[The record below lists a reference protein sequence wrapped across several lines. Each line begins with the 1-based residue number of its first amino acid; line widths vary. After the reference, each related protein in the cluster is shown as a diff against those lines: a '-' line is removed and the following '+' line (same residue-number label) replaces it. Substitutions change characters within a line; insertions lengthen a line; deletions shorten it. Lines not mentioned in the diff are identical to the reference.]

1 MSEETGQDNGP
12 HEHEHELEVGDEDRL
27 PWLEAVEEDDGGEG
41 GPSVAKLIVAILIG
55 LIAIG
60 VIVGGLFW
68 LGNRNQPGANGE
80 IIAAPE
86 GDYKVRPENPGG
98 MNVSGEG
105 EVAAQASAGQ
115 TPQGNLALN
124 APEAPVTQGGGQHQ
138 AAQAPGAPGQAGPHP
153 AGTGP
158 QAPGAQASAG
168 TPGHPGAA
176 PAPGHPAP
184 APAPG
189 RPGQPPQHPA
199 PQAPAAGGGA
209 TIQLGAFSSQAAA
222 NQAWTNLSGRFR
234 YLAPLSH
241 NVVSVQVGGRTLYRL
256 RASGAAAA
264 DVCRRLQVA
273 GEACSTVG

>member
-1 MSEETGQDNGP
+1 MSDETGQDNGP
-12 HEHEHELEVGDEDRL
+12 AEGELEVGDEDRL
-27 PWLEAVEEDDGGEG
+27 PWLEAVEEDDGGRD
-41 GPSVAKLIVAILIG
+41 GPSVAKLIAAIVIG
-55 LIAIG
+55 LVAIG

-68 LGNRNQPGANGE
+68 LGNRNQPGGNGE

-98 MNVSGEG
+98 MNVTGEG

-124 APEAPVTQGGGQHQ
+124 APETPVTQAPHAAPATPAPAQTAQ
-138 AAQAPGAPGQAGPHP
+138 AQAPAPAHP
-153 AGTGP
+153 
-158 QAPGAQASAG
+158 
-168 TPGHPGAA
+168 A
-176 PAPGHPAP
+176 PAPAHPAP
-184 APAPG
+184 APAP
-189 RPGQPPQHPA
+189 QHPA
-199 PQAPAAGGGA
+199 AGSGA

-222 NQAWTNLSGRFR
+222 NQAWTNLSGRFH

-241 NVVSVQVGGRTLYRL
+241 NVAAAQVGGRTLYRL